1 MMKNMARKNQKA
13 PWEEE
18 EEIIWVSRTELKND
32 MLALQKL
39 GEELVELKPSA
50 LAKFPLPEDLAEA
63 IKDAQRFK
71 NEARRRQLQYIGKL
85 MRHIDPEPLQAAL
98 DKLRNKHSQTTA
110 LLHKLEQLRDRIVAE
125 GDSAIEVAMEQYP
138 EADRQ
143 RLRLLARQASKE
155 KAGNKPPK
163 SSREIFQL
171 LKEAMLAKQEIEEES
186 EDDLD
191 SAE

>member
-1 MMKNMARKNQKA
+1 MMKKMARKNQKA

-18 EEIIWVSRTELKND
+18 EEIIWVSRTEMKND

-85 MRHIDPEPLQAAL
+85 MRHIDPEPLQTAL

-125 GDSAIEVAMEQYP
+125 GDSAIEVAMERYP

-143 RLRLLARQASKE
+143 RLRLLARQATKE
-155 KAGNKPPK
+155 KASNKPPK